1 MTNDRL
7 PHSAAEMVQ
16 SHIHHKR
23 WYRLVSALACVV
35 VFCVTYALIM
45 PALTLTGDPHCGLEE
60 HTHGQEC
67 YTRPLE
73 CQTPENHEH
82 TGDCFAPE
90 EVCVCGLEE
99 TAGHSHTGDCYSEQP
114 CCICGQ
120 EEGPGHAHGGDCWQT
135 TEKLACGQEET
146 DGHAHGPECYSQ
158 TKTLVCTEDHEHT
171 DECYTVSEECICTL
185 AETPAHHHNG
195 DCYTA
200 AEQLVCTV
208 AETPG
213 HTHGSDCMGTALVL
227 SCGMTEC
234 EPHSHTGD
242 CCETQLMLV
251 CQTEEYHTHTDECYG
266 AAELSCGLDE
276 HRHGESCYSDPE
288 ADVESAADWERTL
301 AGVELSGEWP
311 ADVLAVA
318 ESQLGY
324 TESTTNYIIDES
336 GARKG
341 YTRYGAWY
349 GVPYGDWCAMYVSFC
364 LRYANVPAESV
375 PRHSGCRSWIE
386 LMRAKELYYPTN
398 SGYEPQRGDI
408 VFFDV
413 DGCGLADHVGL
424 VVSVEGGYMT
434 TIEGNTGNCVAYR
447 SYALSDSRLYG
458 IGSLTQAWQRYNA
471 PEQEKPD
478 WRCGLAEHSHD
489 ETCLD
494 EFGAL
499 VCALGEHSHTE
510 LCLGPHCGLDEHSHT
525 AECCDASGAPVC
537 TLYEHS
543 HAADCY
549 GPQCGLDVHLHDDG
563 CYDAS
568 GAPVCA
574 LGEHTHS
581 ERCLGL
587 QCGLDAH
594 THDETCFDAFG
605 ALICAC
611 DEHAHTAL
619 CHGPQCG
626 LDVHTHDESC
636 LDESLTLVC
645 GLDEHIHDER
655 CLMQPV
661 SLNAAML
668 PAPVCYCGLDAHTH
682 APECFDE
689 TGALIC
695 ALEEHTHTD
704 DCLIEPQAEPLEDLE
719 TAVAALEALETLS
732 EDDRLAAEALMER
745 LRDSY
750 LLGGLTDEQYAALCA
765 RVLALLSDGNETV
778 AEAAEGTNWIVLRDS
793 GWFEAYADAGVAAM
807 SLDEPM
813 LLAAAEEDKSASA
826 QQVNDSGGSNSADDV
841 TVSKTI
847 AGTELENV
855 FDITLEVQTPQNI
868 TQVVAEPDMAV
879 VIVMDISNT
888 MNDNFGDSTR
898 YAAAMEAADD
908 FLDQFAES
916 NTLGVS
922 KIGYVA
928 FNTDAHQIFGLQ
940 SCTNETQANALKNTM
955 RTKTGSIINANN
967 YGVAHSR
974 FTNVEAGLTMA
985 NDMLAKVS
993 NKNKFI
999 IFLSDGFPTTYIKSG
1014 YEGLDPYKPGA
1025 DEDDLSGD
1033 NIDGNVFYDKVLEK
1047 PCSSGTSYSDEAAIR
1062 AREIATSIKANG
1074 ITIFS
1079 IGVDVG
1085 GQTIQKYHNT
1095 SAGLGGISV
1104 VDRTGTT
1111 YEIGDASSAESYKNW
1126 LENSIGSGY
1135 YYDSTNTAGLKD
1147 AYTQIFDTIKQTVE
1161 TSTQADWVA
1170 TDPIPVQ
1177 PGNVEFIGLYDK
1189 NGAFKSENDTVY
1201 KSLSGKHEE
1210 NGENTAKY
1218 QSDGNSI
1225 SWDLKESG
1233 YTTTSETNVTWY
1245 HYKLKYRVRLTNEA
1259 DTFDKSEQA
1268 IYSTNGETKLQYR
1281 TMQTVDGVTSM
1292 SDTKTIDF
1300 PIPSVHGFLG
1310 ELEFIK
1316 VDSDGNTLQ
1325 GAEFK
1330 LEHNT
1335 RECAKCRGDG
1345 TAVTIADRIATSGTD
1360 GNVSFANIPSGHKY
1374 TLTET
1379 KVPPGYSS
1387 NGYLYTVEVAY
1398 DKVTVTVTD
1407 SSQKTVNEW
1416 DYTNPIIVNN
1426 TSYVLPQT
1434 GGVGTVWL
1442 TAAGAALLLGGSLA
1456 LVRRRKRAD
1465 KT

>member
-16 SHIHHKR
+16 GHIRHKR

-60 HTHGQEC
+60 HTHGETC

-73 CQTPENHEH
+73 CRIPENHEH
-82 TGDCFAPE
+82 TGECFAPE
-90 EVCVCGLEE
+90 EVYVCGLEE
-99 TAGHSHTGDCYSEQP
+99 TDGHSHTGDCYSEQP

-120 EEGPGHAHGGDCWQT
+120 EEGPGHSHGDGCWQT
-135 TEKLACGQEET
+135 TEVLSCGQEET
-146 DGHAHGPECYSQ
+146 DGHSHGPECYTQ
-158 TKTLVCTEDHEHT
+158 TQTLVCTEEHDHT
-171 DECYTVSEECICTL
+171 DECCTVSEELICTL

-195 DCYTA
+195 DCCTA
-200 AEQLVCTV
+200 VEELICTL

-213 HTHGSDCMGTALVL
+213 HTHDDSCMGTELVL
-227 SCGMTEC
+227 SCGMQEC

-242 CCETQLMLV
+242 CCETQLALV
-251 CQTEEYHTHTDECYG
+251 CQTEEYHTHTDDCYG
-266 AAELSCGLDE
+266 EAELSCGLDE

-288 ADVESAADWERTL
+288 ADVETAADWERTL

-375 PRHSGCRSWIE
+375 PRHSGCRSWVE
-386 LMRAKELYYPTN
+386 LLRAKELYYPAN
-398 SGYEPQRGDI
+398 SDYEPQRGDI

-424 VVSVEGGYMT
+424 VVSVEGGCMT

-458 IGSLTQAWQRYNA
+458 IGSLAQAWQRYNE
-471 PEQEKPD
+471 PVEEEEPD
-478 WRCGLAEHSHD
+478 WRCGIAEHSHD
-489 ETCLD
+489 ETCFD

-525 AECCDASGAPVC
+525 AACFDASGAPVC

-549 GPQCGLDVHLHDDG
+549 GPQCGLEEHIHSDG
-563 CYDAS
+563 CFDEL
-568 GAPVCA
+568 GAPVCT
-574 LGEHTHS
+574 LGEHTHA

-594 THDETCFDAFG
+594 THESECFDASG

-611 DEHAHTAL
+611 DEHTHTAL

-626 LDVHTHDESC
+626 LDVHIHTADC
-636 LDESLTLVC
+636 LDESLMLVC

-655 CLMQPV
+655 CLMQPL
-661 SLNAAML
+661 SLNAAMM
-668 PAPVCYCGLDAHTH
+668 PAPVYYCGLGAHTH

-689 TGALIC
+689 SGALVC

-704 DCLIEPQAEPLEDLE
+704 DCLTEPQPEPAEELEA
-719 TAVAALEALETLS
+719 AVAALEALETLS
-732 EDDRLAAEALMER
+732 ENDRLAAEALMER
-745 LRDSY
+745 LRESY

-765 RVLALLSDGNETV
+765 RVLALLNDENETV

-813 LLAAAEEDKSASA
+813 LLAAAEEDTSPSS
-826 QQVNDSGGSNSADDV
+826 QQVNNPGGENSQDGV

-847 AGTELENV
+847 KGTDLENV
-855 FDITLEVQTPQNI
+855 FDITLTVQTPQKVDE
-868 TQVVAEPDMAV
+868 VVTEPDMAV

-888 MNDNFGDSTR
+888 MKDNFGDSTR
-898 YAAAMEAADD
+898 YKAAMDAAED
-908 FLDQFAES
+908 FLDKFADQNE
-916 NTLGVS
+916 LGVS

-928 FNTDAHQIFGLQ
+928 FNTDAHQIFDLQ
-940 SCTNETQANALKNTM
+940 SCTDAAQAKTLKNTM
-955 RTKTGSIINANN
+955 RTSTGTIINAEG
-967 YGVAHSR
+967 YARSGSR
-974 FTNVEAGLTMA
+974 YTNMEAGLKMA
-985 NDMLAKVS
+985 RDMLAEVS
-993 NKNKFI
+993 NKNKFV
-999 IFLSDGFPTTYIKSG
+999 IFLSDGFPTTYVKDGYSG
-1014 YEGLDPYKPGA
+1014 YNPIYTSTDNATHNYIRDDIYPDKAFPY
-1025 DEDDLSGD
+1025 
-1033 NIDGNVFYDKVLEK
+1033 
-1047 PCSSGTSYSDEAAIR
+1047 GTNYSDRGAVK
-1062 AREIATSIKANG
+1062 AREMATAMKKSG

-1079 IGVDVG
+1079 IGVDVS
-1085 GQTIQKYHNT
+1085 GQSLDSYITQ
-1095 SAGLGGISV
+1095 SANNNFSTM
-1104 VDRTGTT
+1104 DRTSKSYDIGGTT
-1111 YEIGDASSAESYKNW
+1111 TGYFTAW
-1126 LENSIGSGY
+1126 LQNSIGSGKGY
-1135 YYDSTNTAGLKD
+1135 YYDSANTAGLKD
-1147 AYTQIFDTIKQTVE
+1147 AYAEIFKTIQQTVE
-1161 TSTQADWVA
+1161 TSTKADWVA

-1189 NGAFKSENDTVY
+1189 TGTLLPEKDGAFPALTGEHKA
-1201 KSLSGKHEE
+1201 GA
-1210 NGENTAKY
+1210 ENTAAY
-1218 QSDGNSI
+1218 ALDTNSI
-1225 SWDLKESG
+1225 SWDLKKSG
-1233 YTTTSETNVTWY
+1233 YTESGNGGSTICSY
-1245 HYKLKYRVRLTNEA
+1245 MLKYRVRLKNEI
-1259 DTFDKSEQA
+1259 DPFNEDGTEGS
-1268 IYSTNGETKLQYR
+1268 IYVTNGTTTLQYR
-1281 TMQTVDGVTSM
+1281 VAEMKDGKLSM
-1292 SDTKTIDF
+1292 SEPKSIDF
-1300 PIPSVHGFLG
+1300 PIPSVHGYLG
-1310 ELEFIK
+1310 EFEFIK
-1316 VDSDGNTLQ
+1316 KDNRGNPLA
-1325 GAEFK
+1325 GAEFT
-1330 LEHNT
+1330 LSHSDT
-1335 RECAKCRGDG
+1335 CLICRGDE
-1345 TAVTIADRIATSGTD
+1345 TPVTIKDQAATSDANGK
-1360 GNVSFANIPSGHKY
+1360 VSFANIPSGHKY

-1387 NGYLYTVEVAY
+1387 DGRHYTVVVAY
-1398 DKVTVTVTD
+1398 NMTTVLMYD
-1407 SSQKTVNEW
+1407 YDQKTLIPW
-1416 DYTNPIIVNN
+1416 DGVIVNY
-1426 TSYVLPQT
+1426 TSYELPQT

-1442 TAAGAALLLGGSLA
+1442 TAAGAALLLGGAIA
-1456 LVRRRKRAD
+1456 LMRRRKRAD
-1465 KT
+1465 ET